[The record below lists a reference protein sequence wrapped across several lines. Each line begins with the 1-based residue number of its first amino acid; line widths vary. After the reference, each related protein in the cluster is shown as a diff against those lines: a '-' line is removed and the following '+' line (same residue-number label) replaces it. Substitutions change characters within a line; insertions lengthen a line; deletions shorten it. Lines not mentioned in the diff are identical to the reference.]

1 MEKEKSQEIL
11 NSSGVLHA
19 TKNDSELF
27 YNSRYDLGKHLGT
40 SLEQNV
46 QEVQINKGQH
56 FTLAKM
62 NVITKNI
69 TPVFPKENKP
79 QRSFLFINK

>member
-1 MEKEKSQEIL
+1 MEKEKGQEIL

-19 TKNDSELF
+19 TENDSELF
-27 YNSRYDLGKHLGT
+27 YNSRYDLGKHLSTG
-40 SLEQNV
+40 SKQNI
-46 QEVQINKGQH
+46 QEGQFNKGQH
-56 FTLAKM
+56 FTLTKM

-69 TPVFPKENKP
+69 TPAPPKVNKP